1 MCVCVRVWCA
11 CAAGER
17 LSDGHTRREV
27 NRFLWPF
34 KLPNPR
40 GGWRAKN
47 THFKDGGDYG
57 YRGEKINELVHRMV

>member
-1 MCVCVRVWCA
+1 
-11 CAAGER
+11 
-17 LSDGHTRREV
+17 V